1 MGLRFARNGEAP
13 PGGSV
18 ESGSV
23 RRSLLL
29 LILLLPIL
37 LAAEARAASPSP
49 EAGVDVVKVQ
59 GVIDPSLAS
68 YIRGSIRAA
77 ERSGATVVL
86 QIDSRGSYDGY
97 AQELGI
103 FIRSATVPVVA
114 WVGPTGARAAG
125 GAVFLVY
132 SSGVVALAPG
142 AGIGPGRPF
151 DLGTKASAESASAV
165 AAGEA
170 TLEKLASGGGFSA
183 DVVRRVVSGPVLPA
197 GPAVDAGAATLIAS
211 DVVDLLAKLDGRS
224 VPTPDGPVTIR
235 TSGRAGGQRVQ
246 VRFHEIG
253 LLQRILH
260 AVSTPTAV
268 YVLLVLGLWLI
279 AFELTQPGFGVA
291 GIGGVAAI
299 ALAGYGLA
307 VIPVSWPG
315 LTLIVAGIGLQG
327 LDVAIRRVALL
338 TLAGTAL
345 FAAGSIYAWGDV
357 APSIDL
363 SVWLIALF
371 TVAGALFFGFGMT
384 VALRSRDRARTAQVG
399 LVGLVGEARG
409 DLNPEGAVF
418 VKGTLWRA
426 RSSNGPIPKGRR
438 VRVRGI
444 DGLILRVE
452 QEPD

>member
-1 MGLRFARNGEAP
+1 M
-13 PGGSV
+13 
-18 ESGSV
+18 
-23 RRSLLL
+23 
-29 LILLLPIL
+29 
-37 LAAEARAASPSP
+37 
-49 EAGVDVVKVQ
+49 DVVKVQ

-68 YIRGSIRAA
+68 YVRGSIRAA

-86 QIDSRGSYDGY
+86 QIDSRGSYDVH
-97 AQELGI
+97 AQELGM

-132 SSGVVALAPG
+132 SSGLVSLAPG

-151 DLGTKASAESASAV
+151 DLGTKASEESASAV
-165 AAGEA
+165 AANA
-170 TLEKLASGGGFSA
+170 AALEQLASGAGFSA
-183 DVVRRVVSGPVLPA
+183 GVVRRVVSGPVLPA
-197 GPAVDAGAATLIAS
+197 GPAVDAGAATFIAS
-211 DVVDLLAKLDGRS
+211 DVVDLLEKLDGRS
-224 VPTPDGPVTIR
+224 VPTPGGPVTIR
-235 TSGRAGGQRVQ
+235 TASTASQRVQ

-253 LLQRILH
+253 LLERILH

-291 GIGGVAAI
+291 GIGGLAAI

-315 LTLIVAGIGLQG
+315 LALIVAGIGLQG
-327 LDVAIRRVALL
+327 LDVAIRRVAWL

-345 FAAGSIYAWGDV
+345 FAAGSILAWRGV

-363 SVWLIALF
+363 SAWLIALF

-399 LVGLVGEARG
+399 LVGLVGEARV

-452 QEPD
+452 EEPD